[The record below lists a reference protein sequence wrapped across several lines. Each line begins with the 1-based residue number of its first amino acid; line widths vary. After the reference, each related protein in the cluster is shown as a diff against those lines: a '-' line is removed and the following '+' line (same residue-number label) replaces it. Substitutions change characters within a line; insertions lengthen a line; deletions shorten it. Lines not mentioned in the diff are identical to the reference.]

1 MPPRPLTRGNH
12 TLRIA
17 YPTLR
22 IPSYRIPHP
31 TPPLSVSHTHHAQ
44 CVWSPSPCKL
54 YPYAWSSYRLP
65 NTQSMCIHDF
75 TTLHS
80 VCGSL
85 VCVTSQCVCMCVCI
99 DSTVRLL
106 VPCTGLLL
114 VDSTSAVSWKLG
126 LGRPWVGV
134 IAHAWGN
141 FLAGNSPQTG
151 VFFFSTGKEGE
162 KLVLFKV

>member
-1 MPPRPLTRGNH
+1 METTLCVSHTPPYVYP
-12 TLRIA
+12 RIA
-17 YPTLR
+17 Y
-22 IPSYRIPHP
+22 P
-31 TPPLSVSHTHHAQ
+31 TPPLSVSRTHHAQ
-44 CVWSPSPCKL
+44 CVWSPSPCKP

-141 FLAGNSPQTG
+141 FLAGNS
-151 VFFFSTGKEGE
+151 STGMFFISKRVDG
-162 KLVLFKV
+162 KRRKRNSSTRTFSI

>member
-1 MPPRPLTRGNH
+1 MLKISVTSKMLSILISGDKDQEVSCPRDRLPVETTLCVSHTPPYVYP
-12 TLRIA
+12 RIA
-17 YPTLR
+17 Y
-22 IPSYRIPHP
+22 P
-31 TPPLSVSHTHHAQ
+31 TPPLSVSRTHHAQ

-106 VPCTGLLL
+106 VRRTGLL
-114 VDSTSAVSWKLG
+114 VY
-126 LGRPWVGV
+126 
-134 IAHAWGN
+134 
-141 FLAGNSPQTG
+141 
-151 VFFFSTGKEGE
+151 
-162 KLVLFKV
+162 